1 MHGRTLSRRP
11 LHLFVASSPRRLVC
25 LVAIAG
31 PIFLVL
37 FANGNAL
44 GADASNAEA
53 GPPIELGTPPLPT
66 SAPSVACSVRHP
78 ICIHAPETSSLL
90 AARALA
96 SADGAWEILTGA
108 LALPPP
114 DTDVDGGWHVYLVD
128 NVAGGVGGVRSLGGG
143 DALLGERDPR
153 TRFDSG
159 ISFGIVDSATPA
171 GCQLDLALAR
181 SLARAS
187 LWRAAPATDEGSARA
202 ETEALARLA
211 VPCAEDDADAAEFQ
225 SHPERA
231 VVDASSYAF
240 ARGASRFFDWLD
252 ARFAR
257 SPVAL
262 LRGLWALAPTRTPAS
277 AGRWSSTP
285 TGFDVLR
292 TSLRG
297 ALFADS
303 SLDDVFVRFAVERAG
318 ATPPI
323 PRTPGVRVGWHV
335 PWPQAAR
342 RLASP
347 LPVAPTG
354 AAYVLV
360 DHGGAPS
367 GAKLRIEAQWEDY
380 GRMRWV
386 VVKLDATG
394 HTISELA
401 VTSLDRGTRAS
412 LTVESLEAVDRVL
425 IVGANVGNTERPFN
439 PDQGEWEPHGWL
451 LTLDT
456 E

>member
-1 MHGRTLSRRP
+1 VTKNVSNARPNVHAATLVRI
-11 LHLFVASSPRRLVC
+11 
-25 LVAIAG
+25 AIAG
-31 PIFLVL
+31 PILLVNWL
-37 FANGNAL
+37 ATCSAR
-44 GADASNAEA
+44 GADTSTAEV
-53 GPPIELGTPPLPT
+53 GLPIEFGTPPLPT
-66 SAPSVACSVRHP
+66 SVPSLACSVRHP
-78 ICIHAPETSSLL
+78 ICIHAPGASSLL

-96 SADGAWEILTGA
+96 SADSAWETLTGA

-128 NVAGGVGGVRSLGGG
+128 RVVGGVSGVRFPG
-143 DALLGERDPR
+143 DGYALLRERDPR

-159 ISFGIVDSATPA
+159 ISFGVVDSVTPA

-211 VPCAEDDADAAEFQ
+211 VPCAEDDGDAAEFQ

-240 ARGASRFFDWLD
+240 ARGASLFFNWLD

-257 SPVAL
+257 SPAGL
-262 LRGLWALAPTRTPAS
+262 FRGLWALAPTRTPAR
-277 AGRWSSTP
+277 AWRWSSNP

-303 SLDDVFVRFAVERAG
+303 TLDDVFVRFAVERAG
-318 ATPPI
+318 ATPTI
-323 PRTPGVRVGWHV
+323 PPTPGVRVAWHV
-335 PWPQAAR
+335 PWPQVAR

-360 DHGGAPS
+360 DHGGAPP

-380 GRMRWV
+380 ERMRWV
-386 VVKLDATG
+386 VVKLDPAG

-412 LTVESLEAVDRVL
+412 LTVESLEGVDRIL
-425 IVGANVGNTERPFN
+425 IVGANVGSTERPFD
-439 PDQGEWEPHGWL
+439 PDQGAWEPHGWL